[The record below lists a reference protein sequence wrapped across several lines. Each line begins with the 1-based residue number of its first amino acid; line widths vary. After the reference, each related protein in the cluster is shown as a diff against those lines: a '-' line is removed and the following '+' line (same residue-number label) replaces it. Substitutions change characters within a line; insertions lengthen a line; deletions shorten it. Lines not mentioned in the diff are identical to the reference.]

1 LRNLTAKELAHLEKR
16 HQKNLEDISKTL
28 SSRTGIHHSHIR
40 DKLHELIEKIP
51 EDRRLRLKIHML
63 RIGTPIAFVLLAESM
78 TGLTAPPHVV
88 WGAGIGGALMGW
100 LESAGAVKKLQQ
112 LEREHAKRVTGRLEK
127 II

>member
-1 LRNLTAKELAHLEKR
+1 LTTKELEHLEKR

-51 EDRRLRLKIHML
+51 ADRRLQLKIHML

-112 LEREHAKRVTGRLEK
+112 LEREHAERVTVKLKK